1 MEDLIKEESNLPTK
15 TLAELKVEIK
25 FHLGQMAGHAV
36 EIGKLLIQAKEQVGH
51 GEFGKW
57 VEENFHLNY
66 RMAANFMAVAKRF
79 SNVQLTADLN
89 QTQMMEMLALPAEE
103 TEKFISEKATEGN
116 PVEDMTAKNL
126 REEIKE
132 YKERLSKLE
141 QERDGYKVS
150 LDNADA
156 QLENLGA
163 ENEKLR
169 NTQIEEAQK
178 LGKLADENLE
188 LKENLNDM
196 KDQLESLS
204 QTTVEVAPEDYEPT
218 KKELAEAKIANA
230 QLQEELKKLQEKP
243 VEVAVEYPADYETN
257 KKELAD
263 IKAENV
269 QLQEKIKNQ
278 QEEAEKFYYIKR
290 NIEQIFTSAQVLLNE
305 VELFQV
311 VSKLADTDAN
321 LSFKINQSEHLI
333 GEISRYFNT
342 WREKNAD

>member
-1 MEDLIKEESNLPTK
+1 MVDLIKEESKLPSDLNQLT
-15 TLAELKVEIK
+15 VEIK
-25 FHLGQMAGHAV
+25 FYINQWGQNTI
-36 EIGKLLIQAKEQVGH
+36 EIGKRLIAAKKLVEH
-51 GEFGKW
+51 GEWSKWLEDNFNMTHRHANNFMECARRFGKM
-57 VEENFHLNY
+57 ENVFHFQPSTL
-66 RMAANFMAVAKRF
+66 MV
-79 SNVQLTADLN
+79 L
-89 QTQMMEMLALPAEE
+89 LALPAEE

-178 LGKLADENLE
+178 LGKLANENLE

-305 VELFQV
+305 VEIFQV